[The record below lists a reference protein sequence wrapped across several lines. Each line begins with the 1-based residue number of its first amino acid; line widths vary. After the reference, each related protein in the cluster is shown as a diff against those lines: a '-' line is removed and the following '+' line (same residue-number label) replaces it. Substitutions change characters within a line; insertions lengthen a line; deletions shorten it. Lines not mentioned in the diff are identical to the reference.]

1 MNYKLRTKNKGFS
14 LAEAMI
20 ATVVLGIAAAG
31 LLLPFMSGAAVQA
44 EGAHRTLAAK
54 LASDLME
61 KIISTPFGDIMTGYD
76 GYSEPQG
83 QVKDASGAVFAD
95 SNYAKFSRDVSCEE
109 VYVPQES
116 GKGEARFILAT
127 VRVYYNGRE
136 TVIVNRLIGE

>member
-31 LLLPFMSGAAVQA
+31 MLLPFTGGAALRA

-61 KIISTPFGDIMTGYD
+61 EIVKTPFDQIVSSYNYTE
-76 GYSEPQG
+76 SQG
-83 QVKDASGAVFAD
+83 QVKDASGAVFTD
-95 SNYAKFSRDVSCEE
+95 SNYANFSRGASCE
-109 VYVPQES
+109 YDAGQPF
-116 GKGEARFILAT
+116 FIIVT
-127 VRVYYNGRE
+127 VWVKYNGNE
-136 TVIVNRLIGE
+136 IISLSRLISE